1 MFCISLTRERQC
13 GLRKRQCSA
22 PTACP
27 RSSAAVGPS
36 PSCTLC
42 FIPISCCRVLGLCI
56 HLPLAWLVAG
66 ANILGSALLSVLC
79 MEFIWANLQ
88 IIAFRARPE
97 TGTWTSITTPI
108 YIWQLPCWHLFN
120 GLRPSYSTLPYHLP
134 HSHLPLLS
142 LPWRSA
148 AQVDFARWFF
158 FMAFEWISP
167 RQRTN
172 WRHALRLCQD
182 DNVKDFTRFGQRQR
196 KFRLGF
202 FYFNGGAGCMV
213 KLSLVFVFRS
223 SLKLIQLEWNS

>member
-1 MFCISLTRERQC
+1 MLHPHLVLPRPGTLHTFAT
-13 GLRKRQCSA
+13 GLARGGRKYFRLC
-22 PTACP
+22 TA
-27 RSSAAVGPS
+27 
-36 PSCTLC
+36 
-42 FIPISCCRVLGLCI
+42 
-56 HLPLAWLVAG
+56 
-66 ANILGSALLSVLC
+66 LSVLC

-120 GLRPSYSTLPYHLP
+120 GLRPSYPTPTYPTALTQCSSSRFCTL
-134 HSHLPLLS
+134 
-142 LPWRSA
+142 
-148 AQVDFARWFF
+148 VF

-196 KFRLGF
+196 KFRVGFFSLQLGVRTGVWKSIRLFLGF
-202 FYFNGGAGCMV
+202 AYP
-213 KLSLVFVFRS
+213 
-223 SLKLIQLEWNS
+223 